1 MAAVLGCSVD
11 TLERNYAEAIK
22 EGREH
27 GKSSL
32 KRKQYE
38 VAMSGNVSM
47 LIWLGKVVIG
57 QIDTSRQFVDQTTV
71 QANINTDAES
81 SAVKEIM
88 AELKSVI
95 DTKINERKG

>member
-71 QANINTDAES
+71 QANINTEAES